1 MGGRPSRAP
10 REIPGDANLFP
21 HGGVSEGGTGI
32 DVNAACDLHLIV
44 RAQAGD
50 REAVEDL
57 LGIIAVPLRRYLV
70 RVAERRADDI
80 LQETLFRIWRNLG
93 WLREPQLFRA
103 WAYRIATRE
112 AFRHMRR
119 ELRHEEGRADA
130 AALEYFPAPSADPAE
145 RLLIESTLSR
155 ITPLTRAVLAAHY
168 LEGLTL
174 EETAA
179 ATETPLGTVKS
190 RLASGLRQARA
201 LMEAAT

>member
-1 MGGRPSRAP
+1 M
-10 REIPGDANLFP
+10 DA
-21 HGGVSEGGTGI
+21 GY
-32 DVNAACDLHLIV
+32 DVGLIV

-50 REAVEDL
+50 RQALEQVLTDVAP
-57 LGIIAVPLRRYLV
+57 PLRRYLV
-70 RVAERRADDI
+70 RISGERADDV
-80 LQETLFRIWRNLG
+80 LQETLFRIWRSLG
-93 WLREPQLFRA
+93 WLREPVLFRP

-119 ELRHEEGRADA
+119 ERKHDEGRADESV
-130 AALEYFPAPSADPAE
+130 LKHVPAPPADPAE
-145 RLLIESTLSR
+145 RLLLESALSR

-179 ATETPLGTVKS
+179 ATEAPLGTVKS

-201 LMEAAT
+201 LIEAPS